1 VIAMHIDVVLI
12 GVAVADLDPALTWY
26 ERLFGR
32 PPDLVPNA
40 TEAAWQ
46 LTAGG
51 WIYVVCDPGRAGH
64 GIVTLVVEDL
74 DDVWRRIRER
84 GVSPEP
90 IQGLGTAGRKALIAD
105 PAGNTIALAEPASG

>member
-1 VIAMHIDVVLI
+1 MHIDVVLT
-12 GVAVADLDPALTWY
+12 GMAVADLDLARTWY

-32 PPDLVPNA
+32 PADLVPNA

-51 WIYVVCDPGRAGH
+51 WIYVVCDPERAGR

-74 DDVWRRIRER
+74 DDVCRRIGER
-84 GVSPEP
+84 GVSTGP
-90 IQGLGTAGRKALIAD
+90 ILSLGAVGRKALIAD
-105 PAGNTIALAEPASG
+105 PEGNTIALAEPAPR

>member
-1 VIAMHIDVVLI
+1 MHIDVVFT
-12 GVAVADLDPALTWY
+12 GMAVADLDPALTWY

-32 PPDLVPNA
+32 PPDVLPND

-74 DDVWRRIRER
+74 DGVCRRIRER
-84 GVSPEP
+84 GVTPEA
-90 IQGLGTAGRKALIAD
+90 IRSLGAAGRQALISD
-105 PAGNTIALAEPASG
+105 PEGNTLALAEPAPP